1 MGEAG
6 WFCEKLR
13 LPRFLFPVGGAKLLE
28 EREKQSA
35 RLLSVCLP
43 QRPGEPACEL
53 AVSVP
58 KQFFFTVLASLRDDS
73 PALRYL

>member
-43 QRPGEPACEL
+43 QCPGEPACEL